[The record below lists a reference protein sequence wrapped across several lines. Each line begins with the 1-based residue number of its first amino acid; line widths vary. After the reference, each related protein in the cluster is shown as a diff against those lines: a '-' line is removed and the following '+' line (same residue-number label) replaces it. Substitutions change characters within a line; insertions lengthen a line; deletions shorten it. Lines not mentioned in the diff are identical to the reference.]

1 MTRENSGPDPREM
14 AQIQWEARGLRAE
27 RVIPGSGASTIG
39 ATVEVQRDVVSVAGW
54 VAGAYGG
61 RRVAWR
67 LELYADRP
75 LPIESARVIGEAIL
89 GRLEGMAQSIDAV
102 QSLGRMPTSE
112 NIRELERL
120 VRGEGS

>member
-14 AQIQWEARGLRAE
+14 AQIQWESKGLRAE
-27 RVIPGSGASTIG
+27 RVILGSGATIG

-120 VRGEGS
+120 VRGDGS